1 MEAATT
7 CGELPSEPVDRSLAA
22 GSGVG
27 WTGLVLTEGTPELA
41 WQQRRGWHPAEPQRV
56 GRRQGTAKGE
66 QFRLRQNPKFPS
78 SEDLPEGTHKYTT
91 AVGCCMR
98 QCFNSHTRVH
108 TSLLQSGSPDLIGTA
123 CPRGLWEQ
131 LLRSRRKAPLLAS
144 RAPHEDLSVLLKH
157 RGQRLPRPRRQS
169 HRSSTSAVDCSSVS
183 NTF

>member
-98 QCFNSHTRVH
+98 QCFNSQTHACTPAFYNHLEVLTSSGQHALGGCGNSCYGPGGKPRCWPRALPTR
-108 TSLLQSGSPDLIGTA
+108 T
-123 CPRGLWEQ
+123 C
-131 LLRSRRKAPLLAS
+131 
-144 RAPHEDLSVLLKH
+144 LS
-157 RGQRLPRPRRQS
+157 
-169 HRSSTSAVDCSSVS
+169 C
-183 NTF
+183 